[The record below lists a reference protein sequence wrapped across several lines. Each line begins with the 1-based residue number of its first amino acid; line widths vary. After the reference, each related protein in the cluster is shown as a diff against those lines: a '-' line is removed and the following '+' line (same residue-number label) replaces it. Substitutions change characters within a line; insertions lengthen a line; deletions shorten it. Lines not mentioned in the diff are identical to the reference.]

1 MKDGKGKMEDEVR
14 TMKQRWKAKS
24 RTLKEEAKVGKR
36 EGRKE
41 EGQKER
47 TQKYERTWTPPMR
60 KRERARGMGG

>member
-41 EGQKER
+41 EGKKER

>member
-36 EGRKE
+36 EGRTEGRRKE
-41 EGQKER
+41 GTYPKV
-47 TQKYERTWTPPMR
+47 
-60 KRERARGMGG
+60 

>member
-1 MKDGKGKMEDEVR
+1 MKNGKGKMEGEVR
-14 TMKQRWKAKS
+14 TMKQRWKANK

-41 EGQKER
+41 EGKKER